1 MPFVVTIAVNDP
13 AVAGNVV
20 NVMERLVDVAEL
32 TVPTAPLLNV
42 TVLFAAIV
50 SKPIPLMV
58 RVLVLALMSFK
69 VSAVTTGTMLA
80 ISTAAPLDRVFD
92 STTAV
97 SEPAAVGFVVNVT
110 VSDVAEAEVT
120 VPSAPLFRVTML
132 FAATASNPRPSIVT
146 VVAFAATVVV
156 LLVTTG

>member
-1 MPFVVTIAVNDP
+1 MAVKGP
-13 AVAGNVV
+13 AVTGRVV
-20 NVMERLVDVAEL
+20 NVMERLVAVAEL

-42 TVLFAAIV
+42 TVLFAAVV

-58 RVLVLALMSFK
+58 RVFVLALIRFD
-69 VSAVTTGTMLA
+69 VSAVTTGIMLA
-80 ISTAAPLDRVFD
+80 TSTATPLDREFD

-97 SEPAAVGFVVNVT
+97 SEPASVGFVVNVT

-120 VPSAPLFRVTML
+120 VPSAPLFSVTML
-132 FAATASNPRPSIVT
+132 FVGTESNPNPLMVT
-146 VVAFAATVVV
+146 VVALAATAVV